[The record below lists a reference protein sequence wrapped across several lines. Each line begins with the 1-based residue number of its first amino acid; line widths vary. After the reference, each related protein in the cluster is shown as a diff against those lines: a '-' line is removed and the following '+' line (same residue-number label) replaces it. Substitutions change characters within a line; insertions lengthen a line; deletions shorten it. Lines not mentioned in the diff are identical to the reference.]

1 MNAFASTRADDERL
15 LNLLAARAR
24 GATTPYLARATGFT
38 DSRIRTATNRVRTAD
53 MRESGEPVDAV
64 QQHYW
69 EIA

>member
-1 MNAFASTRADDERL
+1 MASNVTTRADDERL

-53 MRESGEPVDAV
+53 MRESGEPLDDVLR
-64 QQHYW
+64 HYHTG
-69 EIA
+69 